1 MLGYRHA
8 FHAGNHADVLK
19 HLVLVSALEHMSAKN
34 KPFWYIDTHAGAGRY
49 ALERGFATKLREYQG
64 GIERLWQEPGL
75 PQPLQRYLEVVRSLN
90 PGGQLRHYPGSP
102 WIAQALM
109 RPQDR
114 LWLHEL
120 HPADYAL
127 LEREFRHVTVPARV
141 LDSDGY
147 AGLRALLPPEPRR
160 ALVLIDPSYEVK
172 DDYTQLLR
180 AMQDALQRFPSG
192 VFIIWY
198 PMIARREAREL
209 PRKLASLPAANW
221 LRASLVVSAA
231 DSSPG
236 LYGSGVFV
244 INPPHTLAAELA
256 ESMPRLAELFALDT
270 HASFSLESNDD

>member
-19 HLVLVSALEHMSAKN
+19 HLVLVRALEHMCAKD

-75 PQPLQRYLEVVRSLN
+75 PLPLQRYLEVVRSLN

-127 LEREFRHVTVPARV
+127 LEREFRNVTVPSRV

-172 DDYTQLLR
+172 DDYAQLLR
-180 AMQDALQRFPSG
+180 AMQDGLQRFPTG

-209 PRKLASLPAANW
+209 PRKLAAMPAANW
-221 LRASLVVSAA
+221 LRASLVISAA

-244 INPPHTLAAELA
+244 INPPHTLATALE
-256 ESMPRLAELFALDT
+256 ESLPRLAELFALDA
-270 HASFSLESNDD
+270 HASFSLESSDH

>member
-19 HLVLVSALEHMSAKN
+19 HLVLVQALEHMSAKD

-64 GIERLWQEPGL
+64 GIERLWEQPGL
-75 PQPLQRYLEVVRSLN
+75 PRPLQGYLDVVRSMN

-127 LEREFRHVTVPARV
+127 LEREFRSVTVPARV

-172 DDYTQLLR
+172 DDYAQLLR
-180 AMQDALQRFPSG
+180 SMQDALQRFPTG
-192 VFIIWY
+192 VFLIWY

-209 PRKLASLPAANW
+209 PRRLAALPAANW
-221 LRASLVVSAA
+221 LRASLVIAAA
-231 DSSPG
+231 DTSPG
-236 LYGSGVFV
+236 LYGSGMFV
-244 INPPHTLAAELA
+244 INPPHTLAAALEESLPCLA
-256 ESMPRLAELFALDT
+256 RLFALDR
-270 HASFSLESNDD
+270 HAAFSLQSSDD